1 MQTHPTHYPT
11 DLTDEEWNQINSLV
25 PAPKSGKGK
34 RGRPVKLDRRSLLN
48 AIFYVVRAGCAW
60 RLLPSDF
67 GPWQTVYGYFRV
79 WSQDWTWEF
88 IHDVLRDCVRK
99 TEGRRVA
106 PTAAIV
112 DSQSVKTPDQAGERG
127 YDAGKKISGRK
138 RHVAV
143 DCLGLILALMITPAA
158 VQDRD
163 AARPLIKALVS
174 MYGRL
179 QIIWADGGYLGAL
192 VNWVK
197 QLRPFG
203 KLRLEIVRR
212 CDDVKG
218 FKVLPRRWV
227 VERTF
232 GWLFK
237 SRRLCRDYEVRL
249 DHSAATQRALAGRPR
264 RRNVTGNDYA
274 GQPILPAPYSAK
286 EQFLSVEPGE
296 ICHYICVP

>member
-1 MQTHPTHYPT
+1 MGRMQTHPTRYPT
-11 DLTDEEWNQINSLV
+11 DLTDEEWDQIKSLV

-34 RGRPVKLDRRSLLN
+34 RGRPPKLDRRRLLD
-48 AIFYVVRAGCAW
+48 AIFYVVRSGCAW
-60 RLLPSDF
+60 RLLPQDF
-67 GPWQTVYGYFRV
+67 GPWSTIYGYFRA
-79 WSQDWTWEF
+79 WSQDWTWTF

-99 TEGRRVA
+99 TEGHTVA

-127 YDAGKKISGRK
+127 YDAGKKIAGRK
-138 RHVAV
+138 RHLAV
-143 DCLGLILALMITPAA
+143 DCLGLILAVMITPASM
-158 VQDRD
+158 QDRD
-163 AARPLIKALVS
+163 AARPLIRKLVDLF
-174 MYGRL
+174 GRL

-192 VNWVK
+192 VAWVK

-218 FKVLPRRWV
+218 FMVLPRRWV

-232 GWLFK
+232 GWLVK

-249 DHSAATQRALAGRPR
+249 DHSESMVRICMIRIMVKRLATP
-264 RRNVTGNDYA
+264 
-274 GQPILPAPYSAK
+274 
-286 EQFLSVEPGE
+286 
-296 ICHYICVP
+296 

>member
-11 DLTDEEWNQINSLV
+11 DLTDEEWDQIKSLV
-25 PAPKSGKGK
+25 PKPKSGKG
-34 RGRPVKLDRRSLLN
+34 RPGRPPGIDRRSLLN
-48 AIFYVVRAGCAW
+48 AIFYVLRSGCAW

-67 GPWQTVYGYFRV
+67 GPWQTVYGYFRT
-79 WSQDWTWEF
+79 WSQDWTWTF
-88 IHDVLRDCVRK
+88 IHDVLRDWVRK
-99 TEGRRVA
+99 TAGRKVA

-127 YDAGKKISGRK
+127 YDAGKKIAGRK
-138 RHVAV
+138 RHLAV
-143 DCLGLILALMITPAA
+143 DCLGLILLLRITPAS

-163 AARPLIKALVS
+163 AARPLLQALVS
-174 MYGRL
+174 LYGRL
-179 QIIWADGGYLGAL
+179 QIIWADGGYLGTL

-203 KLRLEIVRR
+203 KLRLDIVRR

-249 DHSAATQRALAGRPR
+249 DHSEAMVRLCMIRIMVRRLAAM
-264 RRNVTGNDYA
+264 
-274 GQPILPAPYSAK
+274 
-286 EQFLSVEPGE
+286 
-296 ICHYICVP
+296 

>member
-11 DLTDEEWNQINSLV
+11 DLSDEEWNQIQSLV
-25 PAPKSGKGK
+25 PAPKSGTGK
-34 RGRPVKLDRRSLLN
+34 RGRPVGLDRRSLLN
-48 AIFYVVRAGCAW
+48 AIFYVVKAGCAW

-79 WSQDWTWEF
+79 WSQDQTWTF
-88 IHDVLRDCVRK
+88 MHDVLRDCVRK
-99 TEGRRVA
+99 TAGRRVA

-138 RHVAV
+138 RHLAV
-143 DCLGLILALMITPAA
+143 DVMGLMLAVVITPAS

-163 AARPLIKALVS
+163 GARPLIRTLVS
-174 MYGRL
+174 LYGRL

-192 VNWVK
+192 VAWVK
-197 QLRPFG
+197 ALRPFG
-203 KLRLEIVRR
+203 KLRLEVVRR
-212 CDDVKG
+212 RDDVKG

-232 GWLFK
+232 GWFFK

-249 DHSAATQRALAGRPR
+249 DHSEAMLRLCMIRIMIRRLAE
-264 RRNVTGNDYA
+264 V
-274 GQPILPAPYSAK
+274 
-286 EQFLSVEPGE
+286 
-296 ICHYICVP
+296 